1 MKVRFK
7 TISAGPNGAIY
18 PGDVVEVSES
28 EAKLLINGGYAV
40 AVEEQKKMDTAEAMT
55 MPGEKAEMEPLN
67 AMMLEATDE
76 ETERTAERKNRK
88 KGTDNEV

>member
-28 EAKLLINGGYAV
+28 EAKLLINGEYAV
-40 AVEEQKKMDTAEAMT
+40 AVEECKSEGAAEGMPMT
-55 MPGEKAEMEPLN
+55 GQKAEMEPLN

-76 ETERTAERKNRK
+76 ETERTAERKGRK

>member
-28 EAKLLINGGYAV
+28 EAKLLIRGDYAV
-40 AVEEQKKMDTAEAMT
+40 AVEEHKSAGVAE
-55 MPGEKAEMEPLN
+55 G
-67 AMMLEATDE
+67 MMACSSKE
-76 ETERTAERKNRK
+76 
-88 KGTDNEV
+88 G